1 MSKKLL
7 SEAQVRRFMSLANIQ
22 PLQEMGFGM
31 DEAELYEVEEEEE
44 VPMDL
49 AAEEPPADFPPEEEA
64 EEVPE
69 SDVELDED
77 LVQRFVDAAGAVQEM
92 ADALGGAAAEEPEMD
107 AEEPLDMGP
116 EEEPEMDAEEAPE
129 EEEDVL
135 AEALQGVNYVPSQK
149 ELVNEVAK
157 RVAKRIMEAK
167 QAQAKLN
174 KALGKTK

>member
-31 DEAELYEVEEEEE
+31 DEAELYEVEEEEA
-44 VPMDL
+44 PMDL

-64 EEVPE
+64 EEAPE
-69 SDVELDED
+69 SDVELDEE

-92 ADALGGAAAEEPEMD
+92 ADALGGVAEEPEMD

-135 AEALQGVNYVPSQK
+135 AEALRGVNYVPSQK

-167 QAQAKLN
+167 QAQAMLN